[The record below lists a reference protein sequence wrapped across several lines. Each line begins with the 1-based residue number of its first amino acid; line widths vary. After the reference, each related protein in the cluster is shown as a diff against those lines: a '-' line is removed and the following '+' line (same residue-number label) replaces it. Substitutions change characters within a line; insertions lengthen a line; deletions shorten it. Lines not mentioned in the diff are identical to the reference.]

1 MTGTSVQATGDAGE
15 AGSPAADDR
24 WRWVRSQP
32 YRLLIDG
39 TLRDGADGATSQV
52 ISPRNLQAV
61 AEAPIAGPTDVDDA
75 VAAARRAYD
84 GRAWGRSSAR
94 DRALALRRI
103 GDLIETHK
111 DELAFLDALDS
122 GRPIGSVYFRDIAG
136 SIDAL
141 SFFGGQARSRTAKVA
156 VMPDEVVIHH
166 ELLEPMGVVA
176 EIVPWN
182 GPLLTGVQRLAA
194 ILAAGNVAIMK
205 PSQTSALSFL
215 RLAELLTEADL
226 PPGVVTV
233 LAGPGASV
241 GEQLVAHP
249 GVDMVSLTGGLETG
263 PRILALAAPTLKRVS
278 LELGGKNPD
287 LVFGDADLDA
297 AVRWTALGSFR
308 NAGEIC
314 VCASRIY
321 VERSVYSTF
330 VDRLVQAAHDLKVG
344 DPLSK
349 DTDVGPVVSMVHA
362 EKVWAAI
369 ESGRQVATLATGG
382 IRYDD
387 SERSIAT
394 FVPPT
399 IFVDVPPSCDIAREE
414 IFGPVVVVI
423 PFDSDDE
430 AIRLANDTHY
440 GLASGVF
447 TRDLDRAWNTIR
459 RLKAGQVYVNQ
470 WFATGAMLEAASHG
484 YKRSGYGGVGLQKY
498 QQSKN
503 AFFRVA
509 DTSSRAQ

>member
-1 MTGTSVQATGDAGE
+1 MWDE
-15 AGSPAADDR
+15 
-24 WRWVRSQP
+24 
-32 YRLLIDG
+32 
-39 TLRDGADGATSQV
+39 
-52 ISPRNLQAV
+52 
-61 AEAPIAGPTDVDDA
+61 
-75 VAAARRAYD
+75 
-84 GRAWGRSSAR
+84 
-94 DRALALRRI
+94 RI

-287 LVFGDADLDA
+287 LVFGDAERLA
-297 AVRWTALGSFR
+297 HQPHPELGPH
-308 NAGEIC
+308 G
-314 VCASRIY
+314 RIGGGRP
-321 VERSVYSTF
+321 VQ
-330 VDRLVQAAHDLKVG
+330 DRLD
-344 DPLSK
+344 
-349 DTDVGPVVSMVHA
+349 
-362 EKVWAAI
+362 
-369 ESGRQVATLATGG
+369 
-382 IRYDD
+382 
-387 SERSIAT
+387 
-394 FVPPT
+394 
-399 IFVDVPPSCDIAREE
+399 
-414 IFGPVVVVI
+414 
-423 PFDSDDE
+423 
-430 AIRLANDTHY
+430 
-440 GLASGVF
+440 
-447 TRDLDRAWNTIR
+447 
-459 RLKAGQVYVNQ
+459 
-470 WFATGAMLEAASHG
+470 
-484 YKRSGYGGVGLQKY
+484 
-498 QQSKN
+498 
-503 AFFRVA
+503 FFRGLLVA
-509 DTSSRAQ
+509 PLAEHGRSESKCEDEDG